1 MCLYVY
7 THTHE
12 CVLIQWIREIIVRND
27 YPLLRRGGGETWR
40 LQNISSSQYLPF
52 SLLLQKRWEL
62 LSCLD
67 GKTLSGIRNKIDE
80 TNLWGK
86 SKRKVCISSK
96 SGCIASKVAGITEI
110 TTKRSWSHPQVRRR
124 ETDCW
129 ERIDTAMDNQFS
141 VHYHLIKM
149 KTRIS
154 FCTL

>member
-1 MCLYVY
+1 MCVCVCM
-7 THTHE
+7 HTHE

-27 YPLLRRGGGETWR
+27 YPLLRRGGGESGDCKTFPVPSTCLSHSFFRNDGSFSALWMER
-40 LQNISSSQYLPF
+40 LCPESEIKFIKQI
-52 SLLLQKRWEL
+52 
-62 LSCLD
+62 
-67 GKTLSGIRNKIDE
+67 
-80 TNLWGK
+80 WGG

-129 ERIDTAMDNQFS
+129 ERIDTPIDNHFS
-141 VHYHLIKM
+141 GHYYLIKM
-149 KTRIS
+149 NARIS